1 MSWWRHQMETFSA
14 LLALCAGNSPV
25 PVNSPHK
32 SQWRGALVFS
42 LICARI
48 NDWVNNR
55 QAGDL
60 RRHCGHYD
68 VNVMCRQEGPVTF
81 TWRKFHKE
89 YPQPS
94 ETKIILNITYLIF
107 IQVCRGS
114 MSNLNIHI
122 ESGNYRLWNRAF
134 LRRVNIQWNWPTLSC
149 HHCSSHLIMTQQVVS
164 PVSYDTC
171 MAGQ

>member
-1 MSWWRHQMETFSA
+1 MMTSSN
-14 LLALCAGNSPV
+14 GNIFRVTGPLRGEFPGPGEFAAQRPV
-25 PVNSPHK
+25 TRSFD
-32 SQWRGALVFS
+32 VFFD
-42 LICARI
+42 LRLI
-48 NDWVNNR
+48 NDWVNKR
-55 QAGDL
+55 HAGDL

-68 VNVMCRQEGPVTF
+68 VNVMCRQEGPVTL

-114 MSNLNIHI
+114 MSKLNIHI
-122 ESGNYRLWNRAF
+122 ESGNYRLWNGAF
-134 LRRVNIQWNWPTLSC
+134 LRRVNIQWNWPMLSC